1 MDMDK
6 LTVQVKKELLRTLFW
21 VVIAMAI
28 ATGVYYL
35 VW

>member
-6 LTVQVKKELLRTLFW
+6 LNAQVKKELLRTLFW
-21 VVIAMAI
+21 VVIAMSA
-28 ATGVYYL
+28 ATSVYYL

>member
-6 LTVQVKKELLRTLFW
+6 LTAQVKKELLRTFIW